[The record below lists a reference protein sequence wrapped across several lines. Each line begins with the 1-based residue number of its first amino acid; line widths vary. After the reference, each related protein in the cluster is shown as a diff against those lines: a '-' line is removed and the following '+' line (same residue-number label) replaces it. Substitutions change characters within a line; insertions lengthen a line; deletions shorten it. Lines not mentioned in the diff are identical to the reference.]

1 MTSEFAHLGE
11 SKLSAINNRRE
22 TKLFAVVNSRESI
35 LPSIV
40 QYIELQLS
48 TSLIPG
54 FELFVDILS
63 CHLKKGVDTSH
74 IV

>member
-1 MTSEFAHLGE
+1 MTSEFDHLGE

-22 TKLFAVVNSRESI
+22 TTLFAVVNSRESI
-35 LPSIV
+35 FPHIV
-40 QYIELQLS
+40 KYRELQLS

-54 FELFVDILS
+54 FELFVDILN
-63 CHLKKGVDTSH
+63 CHLEKGVDTSH